1 MVEAFF
7 TPEYVKSLGPYIQ
20 KTIDDLLDAMV
31 KKGGDTKGRPV
42 DLVQEFALPV
52 PSYVS
57 APSTFPPPN

>member
-1 MVEAFF
+1 MVGGFF

-31 KKGGDTKGRPV
+31 KKGSPV
-42 DLVQEFALPV
+42 DFVQEFALPL

-57 APSTFPPPN
+57 IRYRMR